1 VSLIETALDKLR
13 RATGPAKYAPEPIAA
28 AAAVA
33 GASIATHPGAYSS
46 EPLPPPAKSIRVDL
60 AQLRAQ
66 GYLPESGA
74 ERRFA
79 DYFRE
84 IKRPLI
90 RKALAHDAMADLRFI
105 LVSSALPREGKT
117 FTTLNLALS
126 MAREHDISVLLVDG
140 DIPNPQISR
149 ALGVLDEPGLM
160 SALHDDTLDPEA
172 LVLGTDIPGLD
183 LLPAG
188 GPVEGAAELI
198 ASSRMAQVA
207 ARLSLRNPRRLVVL
221 DSPPVL
227 ASSEARALLHIPGQV
242 ILVARSGQ
250 TPRQALQ
257 DALTMVEPQKLNGIV
272 LNDASVGAGEGYYY
286 GYGYSSHGA
295 QGSQDDQTSPTA

>member
-1 VSLIETALDKLR
+1 VSVIETALDKLR
-13 RATGPAKYAPEPIAA
+13 RATGPAKHVAEPLSAGLAGVSVAA
-28 AAAVA
+28 Y
-33 GASIATHPGAYSS
+33 PGVHSA

-60 AQLRAQ
+60 SQLRSQ
-66 GYLPESGA
+66 GYLPEARA

-79 DYFRE
+79 DYYRE
-84 IKRPLI
+84 IKRPVI
-90 RKALAHDAMADLRFI
+90 RKALAADATADLRFV
-105 LVSSALPREGKT
+105 LVSSALPGEGKT

-126 MAREHDISVLLVDG
+126 MAREHDISVLLVDA
-140 DIPNPQISR
+140 DVPNPQISR
-149 ALGVLDEPGLM
+149 ALGVEDEPGLM
-160 SALHDDTLDPEA
+160 GALHDDTLDPEA

-198 ASSRMAQVA
+198 ASARMAQVA

-227 ASSEARALLHIPGQV
+227 ASSEARALLQIPGQV
-242 ILVARSGQ
+242 ILVVRSGQ
-250 TPRQALQ
+250 TPQQALQ
-257 DALTMVEPQKLNGIV
+257 DVLTLLEPKKLNGLV

-286 GYGYSSHGA
+286 AYGYSSYGA
-295 QGSQDDQTSPTA
+295 HSSGTEPNEL